1 MTTSPWSNHTLQ
13 RTRPSRLGCNSRV
26 PWPGSLSLGRCKV
39 ENPTDSGRSAVVF
52 QLLVDSRSAF
62 TWIAA
67 TTLRAI
73 GIQPVKHDLQ
83 IQMANGRIIKRSVG
97 FGILRV
103 GDWQTIDE
111 ILFARPNDVL
121 RLGFRA
127 LTGMNLR
134 VDARRNKLVL
144 AGPII
149 AATASA
155 AHQPA

>member
-1 MTTSPWSNHTLQ
+1 MTTSQWSNHTLQ
-13 RTRPSRLGCNSRV
+13 RTRHDARVCNRDL

-39 ENPTDSGRSAVVF
+39 ENHTDSGRSAVVSK
-52 QLLVDSRSAF
+52 LLVDSRSAF

-111 ILFARPNDVL
+111 ILFAQPNDVL

-134 VDARRNKLVL
+134 VDARRNRLVS
-144 AGPII
+144 AGPIP
-149 AATASA
+149 AVTANTVL
-155 AHQPA
+155 QPA